1 MPDLLPDL
9 LLAPAVVWVAW
20 HALTGRDLFR
30 SVMYFIAFGL
40 LLSIVW
46 VRLAAPD
53 IALAEAAIGT
63 GLTGALLLDA
73 VGQTRGEA
81 RERGPERRSVA
92 WPTALAVLLLAGGLV
107 MAYEPLRD
115 TSGGLAREAAA
126 HLEPSGVSNPVT
138 AVLLN
143 FRAYDTLLEV
153 AVLLLGALGLLV
165 LQGRGDLSR
174 VPGEARADPVLSWLV
189 RLVLPVVLV
198 VGAHL
203 LLIGSRAPGGA
214 FQSAVVVGGGLIL
227 LLLAGRR
234 SVTAVQGRLL
244 AAALLLGLATFLAAA
259 AVPLLAGERFLQLRG
274 ETAGRVILA
283 VEAALAVSLAV
294 ALAALFAGARP
305 RAGSAGEE
313 R

>member
-30 SVMYFIAFGL
+30 SVVFFIAFGL

-53 IALAEAAIGT
+53 VALAEAAIGT

-73 VGQTRGEA
+73 VGQTERGA
-81 RERGPERRSVA
+81 RERGRERRGVA
-92 WPTALAVLLLAGGLV
+92 WPTALAVLLLAAGLV
-107 MAYEPLRD
+107 MAYAPLRE
-115 TSGGLAREAAA
+115 TSGGLAREVAA

-153 AVLLLGALGLLV
+153 AVLLLGVLGLLV
-165 LQGRGDLSR
+165 LHGRRDLSR
-174 VPGEARADPVLSWLV
+174 VPAAERADPVLSWLV
-189 RLVLPVVLV
+189 RLVLPVMLV
-198 VGAHL
+198 AGAHL
-203 LLIGSRAPGGA
+203 LLVGSHAPGGA
-214 FQSAVVVGGGLIL
+214 FQSAVVMGGGAIL
-227 LLLAGRR
+227 LLLAGGR
-234 SVTAVQGRLL
+234 SITAVRGRLL
-244 AAALLLGLATFLAAA
+244 AAALLLGLSAFLVAA
-259 AVPLLAGERFLQLRG
+259 AVPLFTGERFLQLRG

-283 VEAALAVSLAV
+283 VEAALAISLAV

-305 RAGSAGEE
+305 RAGSAGED